1 MKIIKSENF
10 KKHSNDYNTFPPVF
24 KEKDG
29 ITREKDKKKKKIY
42 QLNKEVD
49 DVTID
54 EIRGS

>member
-10 KKHSNDYNTFPPVF
+10 KKRSNDYNTFPPVF

-29 ITREKDKKKKKIY
+29 ITRKKDKKKKKIY